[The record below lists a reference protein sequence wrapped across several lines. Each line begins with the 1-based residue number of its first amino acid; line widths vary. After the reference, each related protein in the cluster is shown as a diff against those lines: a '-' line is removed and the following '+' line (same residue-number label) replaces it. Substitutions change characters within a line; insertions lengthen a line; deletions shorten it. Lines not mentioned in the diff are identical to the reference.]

1 MSFKIHIMHQNEVT
15 SNTYHRLWVYKHAP
29 KLRFLHPYND
39 DPMFFT
45 IKQEFIWQ
53 QISKKL
59 NLAWQRKQRIQKY
72 RLLCDTYNSNEMQ
85 TESAVQCTQTPILQ
99 YTVRFR
105 EWLLCLTIVTEF
117 EFKSVSP
124 SISVNIEM
132 ALNYDLF
139 VTKRL

>member
-1 MSFKIHIMHQNEVT
+1 MATNI
-15 SNTYHRLWVYKHAP
+15 SN
-29 KLRFLHPYND
+29 
-39 DPMFFT
+39 
-45 IKQEFIWQ
+45 
-53 QISKKL
+53 KL

-85 TESAVQCTQTPILQ
+85 TESAVQCTQTHILH

-117 EFKSVSP
+117 EFKSMSP

-139 VTKRL
+139 VTNYPPLKMTFPIWNFYTLKKNPLLK